1 MTYENYKDLVSK
13 IQKYNDAYYK
23 EHKSEISDYEFD
35 MLMRQLEE
43 IENQHPEWKEENS
56 PSARVGS
63 DSTSSQRIKHVAPM
77 RSL

>member
-23 EHKSEISDYEFD
+23 EHRSEISDYEFD

-43 IENQHPEWKEENS
+43 MAK
-56 PSARVGS
+56 
-63 DSTSSQRIKHVAPM
+63 
-77 RSL
+77 